1 MQLKISVIRADE
13 MDSTGYRRWQQLQD
27 GNPALASPF
36 FSPEFTAAVADACAD
51 VRIAVLERSAQIVGF
66 FPFQARGRQGAPV
79 GRRLSDHHGVVCA
92 PGLRL
97 DWPAMLR
104 SAGLL
109 WWRFDHLCGE
119 QAAGLAFR
127 NACSPDMDLSQGFPA
142 YKLRRMATNSRQV
155 GEFDRKARKM
165 ARELGPLRF
174 EAHVNDRSV
183 FDAVLRLKSAQYHRT
198 GAVDV
203 LAVPWTR
210 HLLER
215 IWQTNATDFGGRLSV
230 LYAGDTL
237 VAAHLGMRSR
247 RVWHWWFPVYEPA
260 QGKYSPGAQLLL
272 RSAEA
277 AAAQG
282 HLCLDLGKGCE
293 GYKQLFGDES
303 RPLAEGVVTRW
314 NPANA
319 LLDVNQRAG
328 RWLRGTSLARHL
340 RPIVRQIRPQE

>member
-1 MQLKISVIRADE
+1 MQSKISVIRADE
-13 MDSTGYRRWQQLQD
+13 LDSAGHERWQQLQD
-27 GNPALASPF
+27 ANPALASPF
-36 FSPEFTAAVADACAD
+36 FSPEFTTAVADACAD
-51 VRIAVLERSAQIVGF
+51 VRIAVLERSSQIVGF
-66 FPFQARGRQGAPV
+66 FPFQARGRHGAPI
-79 GRRLSDHHGVVCA
+79 GNRMSDHQGVVCA
-92 PGLRL
+92 PSLRL

-119 QAAGLAFR
+119 QAAGLAAR
-127 NACSPDMDLSQGFPA
+127 STCSPVMDLSRGFPA
-142 YKLRRMATNSRQV
+142 YRLRRMAIHPRQV

-183 FDAVLRLKSAQYHRT
+183 FEAVLRLKSAQYHRT
-198 GAVDV
+198 GAADV
-203 LAVPWTR
+203 LEVPWTR

-215 IWQTNATDFGGRLSV
+215 IWQTDATDFGGRLSV

-247 RVWHWWFPVYEPA
+247 HVWHWWFPVYEPA
-260 QGKYSPGAQLLL
+260 QGKYSPGVQLLL

-282 HLCLDLGKGCE
+282 HLSLDLGKGGE
-293 GYKQLFGDES
+293 GYKQMFGDGD

-319 LLDVNQRAG
+319 FLDAKQRAG
-328 RWLRGTSLARHL
+328 RWLRATSLARHL
-340 RPIVRQIRPQE
+340 RPIVRQIRPQG